1 MKNKTRRKTKMNKSP
16 AENFLSLKYL
26 CNLKTNS
33 VRNNPQKMENQT
45 WTHNQQ
51 KIF

>member
-26 CNLKTNS
+26 CNVKTNS
-33 VRNNPQKMENQT
+33 VRNNTHKRDNKT
-45 WTHNQQ
+45 WTNIQQ